1 MEEIEVRFDQE
12 VTINAS
18 DLTVRNLTD
27 DGTLVDLSGA
37 QFDYVAAM
45 NIAIWDLNSLASPLP
60 AGFYEIEI
68 SSNAVTSVASGLN
81 LLSNLNEQVYVAL
94 PGDANLDGKVDVLR
108 DGAALIENL
117 GGTQNLT
124 WSQGDFNGDGATNV
138 LIDGSL
144 LIEHLGA
151 SVVPD
156 GSGMGSDSPA
166 SGVLATPVG
175 LPLSGQSQMLD
186 DEEKRNQ
193 IDTYAQQ
200 DRLIAEEDFLIL
212 S

>member
-1 MEEIEVRFDQE
+1 
-12 VTINAS
+12 
-18 DLTVRNLTD
+18 
-27 DGTLVDLSGA
+27 
-37 QFDYVAAM
+37 
-45 NIAIWDLNSLASPLP
+45 
-60 AGFYEIEI
+60 
-68 SSNAVTSVASGLN
+68 
-81 LLSNLNEQVYVAL
+81 
-94 PGDANLDGKVDVLR
+94 VDVLR